1 MNNERWLLPEGI
13 EELLPP
19 QAQQL
24 EDLRRRLLDL
34 FASWGYE
41 LVIPPLVEYL
51 DSLLTGT
58 GNDLDIQTFK
68 LTDQLSGRLM
78 GVRADITPQVARIDA
93 HRMGNREGPVRL
105 CYQGTVLHTRG
116 DGLGGSRSF
125 TQIGAELYGHPT
137 VESDA
142 EMVCLMLEALE
153 VSGIEQLYVDLG
165 HVGIFRAL
173 SKEAG
178 LNDDQEMVL
187 FDALQRKATPEVEAL
202 LVDLEIDSK
211 IRTNIADLVW
221 LNGGE
226 EVLEQAREK
235 FRGNDGVLGALDEV
249 AHVAERVSRQKPGLQ
264 LHFDFAELRGFYYH
278 TGVVFAAYQKGQ
290 GRAIAQG
297 GRYDDIGKVFGRAR
311 PATGFSADLRALATL
326 GENGK
331 SNGGGIFAPAKSF
344 PQDSEAALIEKIAE
358 LRSVGER
365 VVCELAGQAGGASE
379 AGCDRILV
387 FSDGQWIVKDNK

>member
-24 EDLRRRLLDL
+24 EMLRRRLLDL
-34 FASWGYE
+34 FNSWGYE
-41 LVIPPLVEYL
+41 LVMPPLVEYL

-93 HRMGNREGPVRL
+93 HRMSRREGPVRL

-125 TQIGAELYGHPT
+125 TQIGAELYGHAR

-142 EMVCLMLEALE
+142 EMVGLMLETLE
-153 VSGIEQLYVDLG
+153 VSGIEQIYVDLG

-173 SKEAG
+173 SRSAG
-178 LNDDQEMVL
+178 LSKEQETVL
-187 FDALQRKATPEVEAL
+187 FEALQRKALPEVEAL
-202 LVDLEIDSK
+202 LAELDIDGATRQC
-211 IRTNIADLVW
+211 ITDLVW
-221 LNGGE
+221 LNGGP
-226 EVLEQAREK
+226 EVLEEARK
-235 FRGNDGVLGALDEV
+235 RFNGNTEVIRALDDL
-249 AHVAERVSRQKPGLQ
+249 AHVAECVGKHRPELQ
-264 LHFDFAELRGFYYH
+264 LHFDLAELRGFYYH
-278 TGVVFAAYQKGQ
+278 TGVVFAAYQQGQ

-297 GRYDDIGKVFGRAR
+297 GRYDEIGKVFGRAR
-311 PATGFSADLRALATL
+311 PATGFSADLRALAAL
-326 GENGK
+326 GAESKNQ
-331 SNGGGIFAPAKSF
+331 SRGIFAPV
-344 PQDSEAALIEKIAE
+344 DDDVALTEVIRE
-358 LRSVGER
+358 LRASGER
-365 VVCELAGQAGGASE
+365 VVCELKGQTGGASE
-379 AGCDRILV
+379 AGCDRVLV
-387 FSDGQWIVKDNK
+387 FADGQWVVKNNN

>member
-13 EELLPP
+13 DELLPP

-24 EDLRRRLLDL
+24 ELLRRRLLDL
-34 FASWGYE
+34 FNSWGYD
-41 LVIPPLVEYL
+41 LVLPPLVEYL

-153 VSGIEQLYVDLG
+153 VSGVGQVYVDLG

-173 SKEAG
+173 SAAAG
-178 LNDDQEMVL
+178 LSKDQETVL
-187 FDALQRKATPEVEAL
+187 FDALQRKALPEVETL
-202 LVDLEIDSK
+202 LAELEMDSNTRGC
-211 IRTNIADLVW
+211 ITDLVW
-221 LNGGE
+221 LNGGAE
-226 EVLEQAREK
+226 ILDKAREK
-235 FRGNDGVLGALDEV
+235 FKSNAEVTAALDEV
-249 AHVAERVSRQKPGLQ
+249 THVAERVSKQRPGLQ
-264 LHFDFAELRGFYYH
+264 LHFDFAELRGFHYH

-311 PATGFSADLRALATL
+311 PATGFSADLRALANL
-326 GENGK
+326 GAVDEIQF
-331 SNGGGIFAPAKSF
+331 GGIFAPAIS
-344 PQDSEAALIEKIAE
+344 SSTEESTALYEKIKE
-358 LRSVGER
+358 LRSAGER
-365 VVCELAGQAGGASE
+365 VVCELSGQTGGANE
-379 AGCDRILV
+379 VGCDRILV
-387 FSDGQWIVKDNK
+387 YSDGQWIVQDKK

>member
-24 EDLRRRLLDL
+24 ESLRRRLLDL

-68 LTDQLSGRLM
+68 LTDQLSGKLM

-93 HRMGNREGPVRL
+93 HRMGDREGPVRL
-105 CYQGTVLHTRG
+105 CYQGAVLHTRG

-137 VESDA
+137 IESDA
-142 EMVCLMLEALE
+142 EMVCLMLEALD
-153 VSGIEQLYVDLG
+153 VSGIKQIYIDLG

-178 LNDDQEMVL
+178 LSEEQETVL
-187 FDALQRKATPEVEAL
+187 FDALQRKATPEVETFLAG
-202 LVDLEIDSK
+202 LEIDSK
-211 IRTNIADLVW
+211 VKTNIADLVW

-226 EVLEQAREK
+226 EVLEQARK
-235 FRGNDGVLGALDEV
+235 KYSRMTDVTKALDEV
-249 AHVAERVSRQKPGLQ
+249 THVAERVSKQRPDLQ
-264 LHFDFAELRGFYYH
+264 LHFDFAELRGFHYH
-278 TGVVFAAYQKGQ
+278 TGVVFAAYQQGQ

-326 GENGK
+326 GGNA
-331 SNGGGIFAPAKSF
+331 NIQGGGIFAPANSI
-344 PQDSEAALIEKIAE
+344 SEESDAALAAKVEE
-358 LRSVGER
+358 LRSAGER
-365 VVCELAGQAGGASE
+365 VVCELAGQTGGAKE
-379 AGCDRILV
+379 AGCDRVLV
-387 FSDGQWIVKDNK
+387 FSDGQWGIGDIN